1 MKNILDVTKG
11 LGVPDSFVIPFGW
24 DKAKIDLRYKEELK
38 DKKDGKLVLVTAIT
52 PTKAGEGKTTTTI
65 GLHDGLR
72 RIGVNSLAVL
82 REPSLGPVFGV
93 KGGAVGALKSTIV
106 PSDDIN
112 LHFTGDFHALTSTI
126 NLIAAI
132 IENHIYQGNELNID
146 PDKIVWTRAL
156 DMNDRSIRSITV
168 NANGSAGDDPDN
180 RDLDIELEKLSLK
193 GKDKDTIEK
202 TRIRKTNHKSE
213 FVITVASELMAIFC
227 IANDE
232 EDFLN
237 RTENIIVAY
246 TFDDK
251 PVTVKD
257 LHIRGAIKKLMHTAM
272 NPNVVQ
278 TLEEN
283 PVLVHGG
290 PFANIAHGC
299 NSVIATKLGLKLADV
314 IVTEAGFGADLGA
327 EKFLDIKCQ
336 RAGLKPDAIVL
347 VATVRALK
355 LHGGVKFDDLDKE
368 NIEAMKLG
376 ECNLWK
382 HAENMKLYGVPVV
395 ISINRFPMDR
405 DAEIKTL
412 LNDIEAKKYWGVVNT
427 AALDGGDG
435 AKDLATQV
443 MAAINLDTNR
453 LACYGG
459 FEPLYPIGDEG
470 YSIRDKIGL
479 ICQKIYGA
487 GEVVYTDLA
496 NEQINKYEEMG
507 YRGLAVCMAKT
518 PNSLTDD
525 AKVLGA
531 PTGFTVTVREVRLS
545 AGAGFIIPLTGQIVQ
560 MPGLP
565 KHPLAETM

>member
-1 MKNILDVTKG
+1 MKNILDITKG
-11 LGVPDSFVIPFGW
+11 LGIPDSFVIPYGW
-24 DKAKIDLRYKEELK
+24 DKAKIDLSYKEELK

-72 RIGVNSLAVL
+72 KIGVNSLAVL

-132 IENHIYQGNELNID
+132 IENHIYQGNELNIN
-146 PDKIVWTRAL
+146 PDRIVWTRAL

-168 NANGSAGDDPDN
+168 NANGSAGDDQDN
-180 RDLDIELEKLSLK
+180 RGLDIELQKLDLK
-193 GKDKDTIEK
+193 GKDEAIIEK
-202 TRIRKTNHKSE
+202 TRIRKTNHRSE

-232 EDFLN
+232 EEFLD

-246 TFDDK
+246 TYENK

-314 IVTEAGFGADLGA
+314 VVTEAGFGADLGA

-368 NIEAMKLG
+368 NVEAMKAG
-376 ECNLWK
+376 ICNLKK
-382 HAENMKLYGVPVV
+382 HAENMTRYGVPVV
-395 ISINRFPMDR
+395 ITANRFPSDT
-405 DAEIKTL
+405 DAEIVELTAWCVENGYRFA
-412 LNDIEAKKYWGVVNT
+412 LNE
-427 AALDGGDG
+427 G
-435 AKDLATQV
+435 AIKGSEGAVELATTV
-443 MAAINLDTNR
+443 KDILDNEK
-453 LACYGG
+453 AD
-459 FEPLYPIGDEG
+459 FKHLYPIGDER

-479 ICQKIYGA
+479 ICQRIYGA
-487 GEVVYTDLA
+487 GNIVYTDLA
-496 NEQINKYEEMG
+496 NEQINKYQEMG
-507 YRGLAVCMAKT
+507 YTGLAVCMAKT

-531 PTGFTVTVREVRLS
+531 PTGFTITVREVRLS
-545 AGAGFIIPLTGQIVQ
+545 AGAGFIVPLTGAVMT

-565 KHPLAETM
+565 KEPLACKM

>member
-1 MKNILDVTKG
+1 MKNIINLTKE
-11 LGVPDSFVIPFGW
+11 LGIPKKYVIPYGW
-24 DKAKIDLRYKEELK
+24 DKAKIDLSYKEKLI
-38 DKKDGKLVLVTAIT
+38 KKPNGKLVLVTAIT
-52 PTKAGEGKTTTTI
+52 PTKAREGKTTTTI

-72 RIGVNSLAVL
+72 KIGIKSLAVL

-132 IENHIYQGNELNID
+132 IENHIWQGNELNIN
-146 PDKIVWTRAL
+146 PERIVWTRAL
-156 DMNDRSIRSITV
+156 DMNDRSLRSITV
-168 NANGSAGDDPDN
+168 NANGSAGDN
-180 RDLDIELEKLSLK
+180 ENLTRELENLCIN
-193 GKDKDTIEK
+193 GKDAKTIEK
-202 TRIRKTNHKSE
+202 TRLRKTAHKSE

-227 IANDE
+227 ISNDE
-232 EDFLN
+232 EEFLD
-237 RTENIIVAY
+237 RVENIIVAY
-246 TFDDK
+246 TFDEK

-257 LHIRGAIKKLMHTAM
+257 LNIRGAIKKLMHTAM
-272 NPNVVQ
+272 NPNIVQ

-314 IVTEAGFGADLGA
+314 IVTEAGFGSDLGA

-355 LHGGVKFDDLDKE
+355 LHGGIKFE
-368 NIEAMKLG
+368 NLETENVEAMLEG
-376 ECNLWK
+376 ACNLKK
-382 HAENMKLYGVPVV
+382 HYENMNLYGVPVI
-395 ISINRFPMDR
+395 ISINRFPSDT
-405 DAEIKTL
+405 DAEITALRAWCEKLGATC
-412 LNDIEAKKYWGVVNT
+412 AVNT
-427 AALDGGDG
+427 AALNGGDG
-435 AKDLATQV
+435 AAELATKV
-443 MAAINLDTNR
+443 MYALNNETPN
-453 LACYGG
+453 
-459 FEPLYPIGDEG
+459 FKPLYPIGDDTG
-470 YSIRDKIGL
+470 WSIKDKIGY
-479 ICQKIYGA
+479 ICHNIYGA
-487 GEVVYTDLA
+487 GNVVYTDLA
-496 NEQINKYEEMG
+496 LEQIEKYENMG
-507 YRGLAVCMAKT
+507 YTGLAVCMAKT

-525 AKVLGA
+525 ATVLGA

-545 AGAGFIIPLTGQIVQ
+545 AGAGFIVPLTGAVMT

-565 KHPLAETM
+565 KEPLACKM

>member
-1 MKNILDVTKG
+1 MKGKYIMKNILEVTRD
-11 LGVPDSFVIPFGW
+11 LSIPDESVIPFGW
-24 DKAKIDLRYKEELK
+24 DKAKIDLAYKDEIK
-38 DKKDGKLVLVTAIT
+38 DRKDGKLVLVTAIT

-126 NLIAAI
+126 NLIAAV
-132 IENHIYQGNELNID
+132 IENSVFQGNVLNIN
-146 PDKIVWTRAL
+146 PDRIVWTRAL
-156 DMNDRSIRSITV
+156 DMNDRSLREITVTSKDSKHSIT
-168 NANGSAGDDPDN
+168 
-180 RDLDIELEKLSLK
+180 
-193 GKDKDTIEK
+193 
-202 TRIRKTNHKSE
+202 HKSE

-232 EDFLN
+232 EEFLD

-246 TFDDK
+246 TYDEK

-257 LHIRGAIKKLMHTAM
+257 LHIRGAIQKLMHTAM

-314 IVTEAGFGADLGA
+314 VVTEAGFGADLGA

-336 RAGLKPDAIVL
+336 RAGLKPDCIVL

-355 LHGGVKFDDLDKE
+355 LHGGVKFEDLNKE
-368 NIEAMKLG
+368 NIEALKAG
-376 ECNLWK
+376 ICNLKK
-382 HAENMKLYGVPVV
+382 HAENMVSYNVPVV
-395 ISINRFPMDR
+395 ITANRFPSDT
-405 DAEIKTL
+405 DAEIQVLRDWCADNHYVFALNEGAIKGSEGAVELAEAVRTTL
-412 LNDIEAKKYWGVVNT
+412 RVTESHYKPV
-427 AALDGGDG
+427 
-435 AKDLATQV
+435 
-443 MAAINLDTNR
+443 
-453 LACYGG
+453 
-459 FEPLYPIGDEG
+459 YPIGDSCW
-470 YSIRDKIGL
+470 SIRDKIGT
-479 ICQKIYGA
+479 ICYRIYGA
-487 GEVVYTDLA
+487 ANVEYSDLA
-496 NEQINKYEEMG
+496 NKQIEDYKDRG
-507 YRGLAVCMAKT
+507 YSGLAICMAKT

-525 AKVLGA
+525 PKVLGA
-531 PTGFTVTVREVRLS
+531 PEGFTIHVREVRLS
-545 AGAGFIIPLTGQIVQ
+545 AGAGFLVPLTGEVMT

-565 KHPLAETM
+565 KEPLATKM

>member
-1 MKNILDVTKG
+1 MKNILDITKG
-11 LGVPDSFVIPFGW
+11 LGIPDEYIIPYGW
-24 DKAKIDLRYKEELK
+24 DKAKIDLKYKEELK
-38 DKKDGKLVLVTAIT
+38 NKKDGKLVLVTAIT

-93 KGGAVGALKSTIV
+93 KGGAVGALKSTII

-132 IENHIYQGNELNID
+132 IENSVFQGNKLNIN
-146 PDKIVWTRAL
+146 PDRIVWTRAL
-156 DMNDRSIRSITV
+156 DMNDRSLRDITVTSSDSKHSIT
-168 NANGSAGDDPDN
+168 
-180 RDLDIELEKLSLK
+180 
-193 GKDKDTIEK
+193 
-202 TRIRKTNHKSE
+202 HKSE

-232 EDFLN
+232 EEFLD
-237 RTENIIVAY
+237 RTEKIIVAY
-246 TFDDK
+246 TFDEK
-251 PVTVKD
+251 PITVKD
-257 LHIRGAIKKLMHTAM
+257 LNIRGAIKKLMHTAM
-272 NPNVVQ
+272 NPNIVQ

-314 IVTEAGFGADLGA
+314 VVTEAGFGADLGA

-368 NIEAMKLG
+368 NVEAMKAG
-376 ECNLWK
+376 ICNLKK
-382 HAENMKLYGVPVV
+382 HAENMTRYGVPVV
-395 ISINRFPMDR
+395 ITANRFPSDT
-405 DAEIKTL
+405 DAEIAELKAWCIENGYRFA
-412 LNDIEAKKYWGVVNT
+412 LNEGAIKGSEGAVELATTVKKVLDTIEANFT
-427 AALDGGDG
+427 
-435 AKDLATQV
+435 
-443 MAAINLDTNR
+443 
-453 LACYGG
+453 
-459 FEPLYPIGDEG
+459 PLYPIGDES

-487 GEVVYTDLA
+487 GNVVYTDLA
-496 NEQINKYEEMG
+496 NEQINKYQDMG

-545 AGAGFIIPLTGQIVQ
+545 AGAGFIVPLTGAVMT

-565 KHPLAETM
+565 KEPLACKM